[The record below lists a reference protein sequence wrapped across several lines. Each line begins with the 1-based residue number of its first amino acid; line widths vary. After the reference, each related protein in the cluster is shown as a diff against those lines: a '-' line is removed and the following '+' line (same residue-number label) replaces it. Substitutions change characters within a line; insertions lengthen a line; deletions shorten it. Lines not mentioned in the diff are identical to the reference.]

1 MTNLTFPSHFLWG
14 TATAPVQNEGSFRES
29 SWWAWERRPAAIRN
43 GDRSGIGCDWWANAE
58 ADFDL
63 ARSIGHNALRL
74 GVEWSRIQPQE
85 GAVDEAA
92 LARYRQML
100 HGLRARSIEP
110 MLTLHHFSAPMW
122 FVRRGGWRN
131 PAAPAIF
138 GRFVD
143 LVADA
148 LGDLVTL
155 WITIN
160 EPMVYVRDGFLDGA
174 RPPGHSGL
182 PNALRAAR
190 HLLLGHGAA
199 YEAIHRRRS
208 DALVGIA
215 NHIAHFDPAQPDR
228 GGDRAGARLLD
239 WLFNGWKLAA
249 QTSGRIG
256 PPYGLG
262 ALPQPSLVDSIDFLG
277 LNYYSRIQVRYAR
290 GGRNEFVAWQMVP
303 LDETVERSDAGL
315 DGFMG
320 EIYPEGMGRALRR
333 LADYGKPIYI
343 TENGVADHS
352 DRLRTRFIVSHLA
365 AVQRA
370 IAAGVDV
377 RGYFHWTLVDNFE
390 WSEGWQ
396 WRFGLVEMDPATQ
409 ARRPRPSAAVY
420 ERICRANAI
429 PGDLLEVTRQSDI
442 AHGSHR

>member
-1 MTNLTFPSHFLWG
+1 MTDLHFPPNFLWG

-29 SWWAWERRPAAIRN
+29 SWWAWERRPGAIRN
-43 GDRSGIGCDWWANAE
+43 GDRSGAGCNWWTNAE

-63 ARSIGHNALRL
+63 ARSMGHNALRL

-85 GAVDEAA
+85 NVVDEAA

-100 HGLRARSIEP
+100 HGLRDRGIEP
-110 MLTLHHFSAPMW
+110 MLTLHHFSDPMW
-122 FVRRGGWRN
+122 FVRRGGWLN
-131 PAAPAIF
+131 PAAPALF
-138 GRFVD
+138 RRFVE
-143 LVADA
+143 LVVDV

-155 WITIN
+155 WVTIN
-160 EPMVYVRDGFLDGA
+160 EPMVYVRDGFLDGT
-174 RPPGHSGL
+174 RPPGQRGL

-199 YEAIHRRRS
+199 YEAIHYRRS
-208 DALVGIA
+208 GALVGIA
-215 NHIAHFDPAQPDR
+215 NHIVHFDPTEPDR
-228 GGDRAGARLLD
+228 PGDRAGASLLD

-249 QTSGRIG
+249 QTNGRMAL
-256 PPYGLG
+256 PYGLG
-262 ALPQPSLVDSIDFLG
+262 ALPQPALVDSVDFLG
-277 LNYYSRIQVRYAR
+277 LNYYSRIRVRYAP
-290 GGRNEFVAWQMVP
+290 GCRNEFVAWQMVP
-303 LDETVERSDAGL
+303 LDETMGRSDAGL

-320 EIYPEGMGRALRR
+320 EVYPEGMGRALLR
-333 LADYGKPIYI
+333 LAGYGKPIYI

-352 DRLRTRFIVSHLA
+352 DRLRARFIVDHLLE
-365 AVQRA
+365 VQRA
-370 IAAGVDV
+370 IAAGADV

-396 WRFGLVEMDPATQ
+396 WRFGLVELDPATQ

-429 PGDLLEVTRQSDI
+429 PAELL
-442 AHGSHR
+442 

>member
-1 MTNLTFPSHFLWG
+1 MQSTDPYFPPNFLWG

-29 SWWAWERRPAAIRN
+29 SWWAWERRSGAIAN
-43 GDRSGIGCDWWANAE
+43 GDRSGIGCNWWANAE

-63 ARSIGHNALRL
+63 ARSMGHNALRL

-85 GAVDEAA
+85 NVIDEAA

-100 HGLRARSIEP
+100 HGLRARGIEP
-110 MLTLHHFSAPMW
+110 MLTLHHFSDPMW
-122 FVRRGGWRN
+122 FVRRGGWLHS
-131 PAAPAIF
+131 AAPALF
-138 GRFVD
+138 RRFVE
-143 LVADA
+143 VVVDA

-155 WITIN
+155 WVTIN
-160 EPMVYVRDGFLDGA
+160 EPMVYVRDGFLDGT
-174 RPPGHSGL
+174 RPPGHRGL

-190 HLLLGHGAA
+190 HLLLGHGQA
-199 YEAIHRRRS
+199 YQAIHHRRS
-208 DALVGIA
+208 DAQVGIA
-215 NHIAHFDPAQPDR
+215 NHIAHFDPAEPDR
-228 GGDRAGARLLD
+228 AGDRAGASLLD

-249 QTSGRIG
+249 QASGRIA

-262 ALPQPSLVDSIDFLG
+262 ALPQHVLVDSVDFLG
-277 LNYYSRIQVRYAR
+277 LNYYSRIRVRYAP

-320 EIYPEGMGRALRR
+320 EIYPEGMGRALLR
-333 LADYGKPIYI
+333 LAVYGKPIYI
-343 TENGVADHS
+343 TENGVADRS
-352 DRLRTRFIVSHLA
+352 DRLRARFIVSHLA
-365 AVQRA
+365 ETKRAV
-370 IAAGVDV
+370 AAGADV

-396 WRFGLVEMDPATQ
+396 WRFGLVELDPATQ
-409 ARRPRPSAAVY
+409 ARRPRPSAAIY

-429 PGDLLEVTRQSDI
+429 PADLF
-442 AHGSHR
+442 